1 MRPSLYASARR
12 CASQGAR
19 AGTLQSTTQRRK
31 LGRGRG
37 GTSAMNRA
45 AARCWQACS
54 PDKRPILSHRQM
66 THRQAPKTKQT
77 CLGFGQ
83 GLPESRTLRTLGSSP
98 TGGQVAV
105 FRLFLVLVNQ
115 GLHPPCPLRFAQ
127 RIDGAPSG
135 ARPVVPDAL
144 AWQGHGREGAG
155 GGARAVAGARGGGRR
170 DDGERHGRGPVL
182 LSRTRF
188 DRAFQAYGSRFR
200 GP

>member
-12 CASQGAR
+12 CASQGVR

-45 AARCWQACS
+45 VARCWQACS

-83 GLPESRTLRTLGSSP
+83 NLPESRTLEPSAAPRQ
-98 TGGQVAV
+98 GGKSLYSGWSWSIKDCTPVPIDS
-105 FRLFLVLVNQ
+105 RS
-115 GLHPPCPLRFAQ
+115 GG
-127 RIDGAPSG
+127 DGAPSRRG
-135 ARPVVPDAL
+135 QWCLMRWPGKGTD
-144 AWQGHGREGAG
+144 GRAG

-170 DDGERHGRGPVL
+170 DDGERHGRGLVL
-182 LSRTRF
+182 LS
-188 DRAFQAYGSRFR
+188 
-200 GP
+200 

>member
-1 MRPSLYASARR
+1 
-12 CASQGAR
+12 
-19 AGTLQSTTQRRK
+19 
-31 LGRGRG
+31 
-37 GTSAMNRA
+37 MNRA
-45 AARCWQACS
+45 VARCWQACS

-83 GLPESRTLRTLGSSP
+83 GLPESRTLRTLSSSP

-144 AWQGHGREGAG
+144 AWQGHGREGA
-155 GGARAVAGARGGGRR
+155 RGARGPGQGT
-170 DDGERHGRGPVL
+170 DGRGP
-182 LSRTRF
+182 
-188 DRAFQAYGSRFR
+188 GEGR
-200 GP
+200 GPWRGARRRPTGRRRATRARPGATILSALCSCPFGLRLPTSGAVVLWGLHIVPPARGDIHLPPW